1 MIYWSILRLTL
12 NPMDL
17 QASLKRNAL
26 FAAVL
31 SSFLGP
37 FTASSVTVALPRIG
51 SDLAMDA
58 ISLSWVATAYLL
70 SAAAFLVPVGR
81 ASDIYGRK
89 KVFLWGLV
97 LSNVS
102 SAVAAFST
110 SGTTLIFWR
119 IIQGMGSSMIF
130 GTGVTI
136 VASVYPASERGRAL
150 GIVLTSVY
158 VGLSAGPF
166 IGGVLTD
173 YLGWRFLFFTNVA
186 IGLIVL
192 AVTLWKIKQEWAEA
206 KGEKFDV
213 IGSVLYVAAFTAA
226 MYGLTTLPSTRGFSF
241 LIGGLAGLFLFGV
254 WELKVEHPVLEMRLF
269 MNNRAFLYSNL
280 ATLINY
286 SATFAITFLMS
297 LYLQYIKKLSPQAAG
312 LILVSQPSMQALLSS
327 FAGKM
332 SDRHEPRIVASMGMI
347 SLVIALMMFGF
358 LSEGT
363 DTYLIVLN
371 LVFLGFGFA
380 LFVSPNTN
388 AIMSSVDKKFFG
400 VASGT
405 MSTMRVIG
413 QTVSMGIVMFVFM
426 LFMGRI
432 QITREHYGEFLQSTR
447 VTFFIF
453 AFLSFLGIFAS
464 LARGKIH
471 KKMGN
476 G

>member
-1 MIYWSILRLTL
+1 
-12 NPMDL
+12 MDL
-17 QASLKRNAL
+17 QTSLKRNAL
-26 FAAVL
+26 LAAVL

-51 SDLAMDA
+51 LDLAMDA

-89 KVFLWGLV
+89 KVFLWGMV

-110 SGTTLIFWR
+110 SGMMLIFWR

-130 GTGVTI
+130 GTGITI

-186 IGLIVL
+186 IGVLVL

-213 IGSVLYVAAFTAA
+213 IGSVLYVAAFTSA
-226 MYGLTTLPSTRGFSF
+226 MYGLATLPSTRGFSF
-241 LIGGLAGLFLFGV
+241 LIGGLAGLFLFGL
-254 WELKVEHPVLEMRLF
+254 WELKVEHPILEIRLF

-347 SLVIALMMFGF
+347 SLVIALMLFGF
-358 LSEGT
+358 LGEGT

-388 AIMSSVDKKFFG
+388 AIMGSVDKKFFG

-413 QTVSMGIVMFVFM
+413 QTLSMGIVMFVFM

-432 QITREHYGEFLQSTR
+432 QITQEHYGEFLQSTR
-447 VTFFIF
+447 VIFFIF

-471 KKMGN
+471 EKTGN
-476 G
+476 GL

>member
-1 MIYWSILRLTL
+1 
-12 NPMDL
+12 MDL
-17 QASLKRNAL
+17 QTSLKRNAL

-58 ISLSWVATAYLL
+58 ISLGWVATAYLL

-89 KVFLWGLV
+89 KMFLWGLV

-130 GTGVTI
+130 GTGITI

-186 IGLIVL
+186 IGVLVL

-213 IGSVLYVAAFTAA
+213 IGSVLYVSAFTAA

-241 LIGGLAGLFLFGV
+241 LIGGLAGLFLFGL
-254 WELKVEHPVLEMRLF
+254 WELKVEHPILEIRLF

-312 LILVSQPSMQALLSS
+312 LILVSQPSIQALLSS

-332 SDRHEPRIVASMGMI
+332 SDRYEPRIIASMGMI
-347 SLVIALMMFGF
+347 SLVIALLLFGF
-358 LSEGT
+358 LSERT
-363 DTYLIVLN
+363 NTYLIVLN

-413 QTVSMGIVMFVFM
+413 QTLSMGIVMFVFM

-471 KKMGN
+471 TKTGN
-476 G
+476 GL

>member
-1 MIYWSILRLTL
+1 
-12 NPMDL
+12 
-17 QASLKRNAL
+17 
-26 FAAVL
+26 
-31 SSFLGP
+31 
-37 FTASSVTVALPRIG
+37 
-51 SDLAMDA
+51 
-58 ISLSWVATAYLL
+58 
-70 SAAAFLVPVGR
+70 
-81 ASDIYGRK
+81 
-89 KVFLWGLV
+89 
-97 LSNVS
+97 
-102 SAVAAFST
+102 
-110 SGTTLIFWR
+110 
-119 IIQGMGSSMIF
+119 MGSSMIF
-130 GTGVTI
+130 GTGITI

-186 IGLIVL
+186 IGMLVL

-213 IGSVLYVAAFTAA
+213 LGSVLYVAAFTAA
-226 MYGLTTLPSTRGFSF
+226 MYGLTTLPSTGGFSF
-241 LIGGLAGLFLFGV
+241 LIGGLAGLFLFGL
-254 WELKVEHPVLEMRLF
+254 WELRVEHPVLEIRLF

-332 SDRHEPRIVASMGMI
+332 SDRHEPRIVASMGMA
-347 SLVIALMMFGF
+347 SLVIALMLFGF

-363 DTYLIVLN
+363 GTYLIVLN
-371 LVFLGFGFA
+371 LIFLGCGFA

-413 QTVSMGIVMFVFM
+413 QTLSMGIVMFVFM

-471 KKMGN
+471 KKRGD
-476 G
+476 GL

>member
-1 MIYWSILRLTL
+1 
-12 NPMDL
+12 MDL
-17 QASLKRNAL
+17 PTSLKRNAL
-26 FAAVL
+26 FASVL

-51 SDLAMDA
+51 LDLSMDA

-89 KVFLWGLV
+89 KMFLWGMV
-97 LSNVS
+97 LSNAS
-102 SAVAAFST
+102 SVLAAFST
-110 SGTTLIFWR
+110 SGTALIFWR
-119 IIQGMGSSMIF
+119 VIQGMGSSMIF

-136 VASVYPASERGRAL
+136 VASVYPASERGKAL

-166 IGGVLTD
+166 IGGILTD
-173 YLGWRFLFFTNVA
+173 YLGWRSLFFLNVV
-186 IGLIVL
+186 IGMVVLVVIV
-192 AVTLWKIKQEWAEA
+192 WKIKQEWAEA
-206 KGEKFDV
+206 KGERFDV
-213 IGSVLYVAAFTAA
+213 IGSILYVVSFTAA
-226 MYGLTTLPSTRGFSF
+226 MYGLATLPSTSGFSF
-241 LIGGLAGLFLFGV
+241 LVAGLAGLFLFGL
-254 WELKVEHPVLEMRLF
+254 WELKVEHPVLEIRLF
-269 MNNRAFLYSNL
+269 MNNRAFLFSNL

-286 SATFAITFLMS
+286 SATFAITFLIS
-297 LYLQYIKKLSPQAAG
+297 LYLQYIKKLSPEAAG
-312 LILVSQPSMQALLSS
+312 LILVSQPSVQALLSS
-327 FAGKM
+327 FTGKI
-332 SDRHEPRIVASMGMI
+332 SDRHEPRIVSSMGMAA
-347 SLVIALMMFGF
+347 LVIALMLFGF

-363 DTYLIVLN
+363 ETYLVVLN
-371 LVFLGFGFA
+371 LLFLGFGFA

-405 MSTMRVIG
+405 MATMRVIG
-413 QTVSMGIVMFVFM
+413 QTLSMGIVMFVFM

-432 QITREHYGEFLQSTR
+432 QITREHYGEFLQSAR

-471 KKMGN
+471 KKIGN

>member
-1 MIYWSILRLTL
+1 
-12 NPMDL
+12 MDAK
-17 QASLKRNAL
+17 ASLKRNAL
-26 FAAVL
+26 LASVL

-51 SDLAMDA
+51 SALAMDA

-89 KVFLWGLV
+89 KVFLWGMV
-97 LSNVS
+97 LSNAS
-102 SAVAAFST
+102 SLLAAFSA
-110 SGTTLIFWR
+110 SGTELIFWR
-119 IIQGMGSSMIF
+119 VIQGIGSSMIF

-136 VASVYPASERGRAL
+136 VASVYPANERGKAL

-166 IGGVLTD
+166 IGGILTD
-173 YLGWRFLFFTNVA
+173 YLGWRSLFLANVA
-186 IGLIVL
+186 IGMVVIVI
-192 AVTLWKIKQEWAEA
+192 TIWKIRQEWAEA
-206 KGEKFDV
+206 KGERFD
-213 IGSVLYVAAFTAA
+213 IAGSILYIVAFTAA
-226 MYGLTTLPSTRGFSF
+226 MYGLTTLPSMKGFFF
-241 LIGGLAGLFLFGV
+241 LAGGLAGLCLFGI
-254 WELKVEHPVLEMRLF
+254 WELRVDHPVLDMRLF
-269 MNNRAFLYSNL
+269 ANNRAFLFSNL

-286 SATFAITFLMS
+286 SATFAITFLIS

-312 LILVSQPSMQALLSS
+312 LILVSQPSVQAILST
-327 FAGKM
+327 FTGRI
-332 SDRHEPRIVASMGMI
+332 SDRVEPRIVSSLGMV
-347 SLVIALMMFGF
+347 SLLIGLVLFGF
-358 LSEGT
+358 LDEGT
-363 DTYLIVLN
+363 EIWLVVLN
-371 LVFLGFGFA
+371 LLFLGFGFA

-405 MSTMRVIG
+405 MATMRVIG

-432 QITREHYGEFLQSTR
+432 QITEEHYGELLQSTR
-447 VTFFIF
+447 MIFFIF

-471 KKMGN
+471 KE
-476 G
+476 

>member
-1 MIYWSILRLTL
+1 
-12 NPMDL
+12 MDL

-37 FTASSVTVALPRIG
+37 FTASSVTVALPSIG

-102 SAVAAFST
+102 SAFAAFST

-186 IGLIVL
+186 IGVLVL

-241 LIGGLAGLFLFGV
+241 LIGGLAGLFLFGL
-254 WELKVEHPVLEMRLF
+254 WELKVEHPVLEIRLF

-312 LILVSQPSMQALLSS
+312 FILISQPSMQALLSS

-347 SLVIALMMFGF
+347 SLVIALMLFGF
-358 LSEGT
+358 LSEET
-363 DTYLIVLN
+363 NTYLIVLN
-371 LVFLGFGFA
+371 LVFVGFGFA

-405 MSTMRVIG
+405 MSTMRVMG
-413 QTVSMGIVMFVFM
+413 QTLSMGIVMFVFM

-471 KKMGN
+471 KKRVMGHR
-476 G
+476 